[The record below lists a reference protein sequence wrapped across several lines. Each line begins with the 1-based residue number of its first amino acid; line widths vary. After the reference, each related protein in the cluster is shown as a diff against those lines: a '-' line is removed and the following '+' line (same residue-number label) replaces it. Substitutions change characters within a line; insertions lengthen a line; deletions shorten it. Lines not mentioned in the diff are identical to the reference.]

1 MAGQIIPMWSAAH
14 SRVRD
19 DDGVVVFAMPAARVR
34 VDDWGCSC
42 PLWVPG
48 TRHAR
53 VVAASD
59 LERLRHC
66 RMALRQGMAEGFVL
80 DAGEVPAGQ
89 QEILSLRVIKTG
101 QEYWARWGCAARAG
115 SRGEQA
121 WSAEV
126 RI

>member
-1 MAGQIIPMWSAAH
+1 MAGGIIPMWNAAH

-19 DDGVVVFAMPAARVR
+19 DDGVVVFAMPAERIR

-42 PLWVPG
+42 PLWAPAARG
-48 TRHAR
+48 AR
-53 VVAASD
+53 VVAAAD
-59 LERLRHC
+59 LEKLRHC

-80 DAGEVPAGQ
+80 HAGEAPGEQRAS
-89 QEILSLRVIKTG
+89 LSLRVVRAG

-115 SRGEQA
+115 SAAEQP
-121 WSAEV
+121 WSAQV

>member
-1 MAGQIIPMWSAAH
+1 MAAQIIPMWNAAH
-14 SRVRD
+14 SRVRE

-48 TRHAR
+48 TREAR
-53 VVAASD
+53 VVVASD

-66 RMALRQGMAEGFVL
+66 RVALRQGMAEGFVL
-80 DAGEVPAGQ
+80 QAGEQPGAQ
-89 QEILSLRVIKTG
+89 PEILSLRVIKTG
-101 QEYWARWGCAARAG
+101 QEYWARWGCAARTG
-115 SRGEQA
+115 SRRELT
-121 WSAEV
+121 WNAEV

>member
-1 MAGQIIPMWSAAH
+1 MAAQIIPMWNAAH

-48 TRHAR
+48 TREAR

-80 DAGEVPAGQ
+80 DAGELPGGQ
-89 QEILSLRVIKTG
+89 QAILALRVIKLG

-115 SRGEQA
+115 SRGGQTR
-121 WSAEV
+121 SAEV

>member
-1 MAGQIIPMWSAAH
+1 MAVRIIPMWNAAH
-14 SRVRD
+14 SRVRE
-19 DDGVVVFAMPAARVR
+19 DDGVVVFALPAARVR

-42 PLWVPG
+42 PLWLPG
-48 TRHAR
+48 TREAR

-80 DAGEVPAGQ
+80 DAGELPGGQ
-89 QEILSLRVIKTG
+89 QEILALRVIKIG
-101 QEYWARWGCAARAG
+101 REYWARRGCAARAG
-115 SRGEQA
+115 SRSGQTR
-121 WSAEV
+121 SAEV

>member
-1 MAGQIIPMWSAAH
+1 MAAQIIPMWNAAH

-48 TRHAR
+48 RREAR

-89 QEILSLRVIKTG
+89 REILSLRVIKTG

-121 WSAEV
+121 WGAEV